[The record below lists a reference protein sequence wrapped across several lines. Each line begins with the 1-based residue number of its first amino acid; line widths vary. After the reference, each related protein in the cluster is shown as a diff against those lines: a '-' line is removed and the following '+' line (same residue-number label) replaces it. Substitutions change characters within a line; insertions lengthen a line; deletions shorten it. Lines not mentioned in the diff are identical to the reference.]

1 VTNPVYLG
9 WWVVDGR
16 VVSTDNHPPLIEEET
31 FLVAQQVLAEH
42 GRGAWSHGGV
52 RSPEP
57 QLLSGLLWC
66 ARHEVPVR
74 MSGIRRGAAGQYQCD
89 DDYDNGQA
97 DHACTLLDARV
108 LDGPIADVI
117 LRHCQF
123 VEHTEAV
130 LAQLEAEYDTTRE
143 DAQLRRRERRRLQ
156 EEVDTLK
163 QNLALTRTPEHV
175 ALIFEQIDR
184 RTERLQV
191 LAETRP
197 DAGRR
202 VLSAAQIAT
211 VRVFLADLRTGW
223 DQQPPRL
230 RNEFLR
236 LMLDRVVVNVDCD
249 HVEATMT
256 WRTGVQ
262 QQLWI
267 ERPLIRRSGKA
278 PWTEAENIWLRAHYA
293 TAPRETLQKR
303 FPHRTHMAIRKQA
316 ATLGLKRPQQ
326 GKSKPKGAL
335 WTEPENALLRA
346 QAAGTISYTELCAQL
361 AGRTW
366 DAIETQRRVLG
377 LTRQPQ
383 SIYYHVV
390 SDAREMVSEE
400 DTSRMGW

>member
-1 VTNPVYLG
+1 
-9 WWVVDGR
+9 
-16 VVSTDNHPPLIEEET
+16 
-31 FLVAQQVLAEH
+31 
-42 GRGAWSHGGV
+42 
-52 RSPEP
+52 
-57 QLLSGLLWC
+57 
-66 ARHEVPVR
+66 
-74 MSGIRRGAAGQYQCD
+74 
-89 DDYDNGQA
+89 
-97 DHACTLLDARV
+97 
-108 LDGPIADVI
+108 
-117 LRHCQF
+117 
-123 VEHTEAV
+123 
-130 LAQLEAEYDTTRE
+130 
-143 DAQLRRRERRRLQ
+143 
-156 EEVDTLK
+156 
-163 QNLALTRTPEHV
+163 
-175 ALIFEQIDR
+175 
-184 RTERLQV
+184 V

-211 VRVFLADLRTGW
+211 VRAFLADLRTGW

-249 HVEATMT
+249 HVDATMT

-267 ERPLIRRSGKA
+267 ERPLRRRSGKA

-316 ATLGLKRPQQ
+316 ATLGLKRPQH
-326 GKSKPKGAL
+326 GRSKPKGAL
-335 WTEPENALLRA
+335 WTEPENALLQA

-390 SDAREMVSEE
+390 SDAREMLSEE

>member
-1 VTNPVYLG
+1 V
-9 WWVVDGR
+9 
-16 VVSTDNHPPLIEEET
+16 
-31 FLVAQQVLAEH
+31 
-42 GRGAWSHGGV
+42 GV
-52 RSPEP
+52 RSAEP

-66 ARHEVPVR
+66 AQHEVPVR

-108 LDGPIADVI
+108 LDAPIADVI

-130 LAQLEAEYDTTRE
+130 LAQLEAEYDTACE
-143 DAQLRRRERRRLQ
+143 DTQRRRLQ

-163 QNLALTRTPEHV
+163 QNLALTRTPAHV

-191 LAETRP
+191 LAETSP

-211 VRVFLADLRTGW
+211 VRAFLADLRTGW
-223 DQQPPRL
+223 DQQPPGL

-236 LMLDRVVVNVDCD
+236 LMLDRVVANVDCD
-249 HVEATMT
+249 HVEATMS

-267 ERPLIRRSGKA
+267 ERPLRRRSGKA

-293 TAPRETLQKR
+293 TAPRETLQKH

-316 ATLGLKRPQQ
+316 ATLGLKRPQH

-383 SIYYHVV
+383 SIYYHIDRRRTCRR
-390 SDAREMVSEE
+390 SHPIPQP
-400 DTSRMGW
+400 GP